1 MLPETANQTQK
12 FNAKGNQMPSVTVDI
27 DLADFDN
34 DDLVNE
40 LEERGYTVSQ
50 YSQLTHSDLK
60 LLQQLLDTDLKNW
73 EHTRLRD
80 KITSMIS

>member
-1 MLPETANQTQK
+1 
-12 FNAKGNQMPSVTVDI
+12 MPSVTVDI
-27 DLADFDN
+27 DLDDFDN

-40 LEERGYTVSQ
+40 LQERGYTVSQ
-50 YSQLTHSDLK
+50 YSNQLTHDDLM